1 MTGHRHGGRARPG
14 PDNVVSPASTAS
26 TLSSNT
32 VEAMMN
38 NHPEQIQTPEP
49 TLPPVSGREAL
60 VAAVRA
66 GERGMTLIE
75 IMVVIVII
83 GILGSALAVGVFGM
97 LGDARID
104 TCRAQIN
111 TVGAVI
117 EAYEAKMGEYPD
129 SLESLTEGKRA
140 KLKKGN
146 LKDPWKQDLMY
157 RAEGDGFS
165 LCSTGDDKKSGTED
179 DICYGEGE

>member
-1 MTGHRHGGRARPG
+1 MDSQPITRVGPERDSMTNCHKPQALDLRADSG
-14 PDNVVSPASTAS
+14 AVVGKA
-26 TLSSNT
+26 
-32 VEAMMN
+32 
-38 NHPEQIQTPEP
+38 
-49 TLPPVSGREAL
+49 
-60 VAAVRA
+60 VAA

-97 LGDARID
+97 LGDAQID
-104 TCRAQIN
+104 TARAQVN
-111 TVGAVI
+111 TIGMVI
-117 EAYEAKMGEYPD
+117 ETHEARHGDYPD

-146 LKDPWKQDLMY
+146 LRDPWKQDLMY

-165 LCSTGDDKKSGTED
+165 LCSGGDDKKSGTED
-179 DICYGEGE
+179 DIRYGDGEN